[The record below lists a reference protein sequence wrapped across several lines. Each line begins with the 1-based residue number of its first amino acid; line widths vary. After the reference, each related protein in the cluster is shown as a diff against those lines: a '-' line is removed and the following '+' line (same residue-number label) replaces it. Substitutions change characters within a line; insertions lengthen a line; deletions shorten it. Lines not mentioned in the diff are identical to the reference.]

1 MDLEIFVAGLDG
13 ETKERHIRHW
23 FEKYG
28 FVGHVHILRDPE
40 TEESLGYGFVTM
52 AYEHTGRIAIKE
64 LNGWRP
70 RNGRRL
76 KVKAI
81 HYNGGCM
88 NIWVSNLSTRMKEGD
103 LASAFTPYGTVESV
117 RIWVGRHNE
126 SRRFAIV
133 RMPNH
138 RSGKRAIENLDGE
151 KFFGRKL
158 WVEQASEAFAILP
171 TLCAEASRNLGSHR
185 KLHV

>member
-1 MDLEIFVAGLDG
+1 MNLEIFVAGLDG
-13 ETKERHIRHW
+13 ETKERHIKRW

-28 FVGHVHILRDPE
+28 FVGYVDILRDPE
-40 TEESLGYGFVTM
+40 TEQSLGYGFVTM
-52 AYEHTGRIAIKE
+52 AYEHEGRIAIRE

-76 KVKAI
+76 KVKAKL
-81 HYNGGCM
+81 YNGGCM
-88 NIWVSNLSTRMKEGD
+88 NIWVSNLSKRVKEDD
-103 LASAFTPYGTVESV
+103 LSSAFTSHGRVESV
-117 RIWVGRHNE
+117 RIWVDRHNK

-138 RSGKRAIENLDGE
+138 YHAKQAVKMLDGE

-158 WVEQASEAFAILP
+158 WVERASEAFAILP
-171 TLCAEASRNLGSHR
+171 TLCAEASRNLGSYKKFR
-185 KLHV
+185 M